1 MLRKVKLYGDLGEK
15 FGKEFMLDVNTPH
28 QAVRL
33 LSANFKDFA
42 PYLIKNSEP
51 GYHVIVGSNSVGEKE
66 LLNPAF
72 GDQEI
77 KIIPV
82 VQGSGDDGMFQ
93 IVLGAALI
101 MWSAGI
107 LGATP
112 GSLGIDAFGLTA
124 GQAFTVNSFASNL
137 GWALVFGGVSQMLF
151 SPPEASTPQANERPE
166 NKPSYLFDG
175 PVNTVRQGNAVP
187 VGYGRLMVGSQVISA
202 GLFAEAISV

>member
-1 MLRKVKLYGDLGEK
+1 MLRKVKLYGELGDK
-15 FGKEFMLDVNTPH
+15 FGKEFVLNVNSPRD
-28 QAVRL
+28 AVKL

-42 PYLIKNSEP
+42 PYLIKHSEP

-82 VQGSGDDGMFQ
+82 IQGTGDDGIFQ
-93 IVLGAALI
+93 VVLGAALI
-101 MWSAGI
+101 IFAPEIFVAMGGVSGGALAAGAA
-107 LGATP
+107 LAATN
-112 GSLGIDAFGLTA
+112 
-124 GQAFTVNSFASNL
+124 V

-151 SPPEASTPQANERPE
+151 APPDANKLSNERTE

-187 VGYGRLMVGSQVISA
+187 VGYGRMLIGSQVISA